1 MTSPRIQFFPEAGCT
16 GKARFDSF
24 KLASDVNRA
33 RSRGRSSNR
42 RGVYRCSVCLGW
54 HIGRGNQPTRKKQTE
69 FKK

>member
-1 MTSPRIQFFPEAGCT
+1 MTAPRVQFFPEAGCM

-33 RSRGRSSNR
+33 RSRGRSNTR

-54 HIGRGNQPTRKKQTE
+54 HIGRRSNAPTKKPVLQE
-69 FKK
+69 